1 MLTSLMENVGEMTQ
15 KKSETISGLLS
26 DARKEVASLIA
37 STEWEAYRITEYKA
51 AVDRITEAFAKSY
64 GDMLSDSLGVM
75 WDAGADVVAMP
86 LGAAGISIAAPEI
99 SMTALEI
106 MQGYSADLVKNI
118 TDDLRKRIN
127 AEISMGVIGGKT
139 PFQVMTAIGRNLT
152 DPSVFKTIAS
162 RAEAIQRTEMARVF
176 SNARE
181 QRMKAIENTVPKIR
195 LKKKWVHSGKANYR
209 PWHKKLNGVEVDR
222 DKNFPGGIPYP
233 HAPVLSAK
241 DVVNCGCTHVLSS
254 PDWDKLSRDFNP
266 VDVPPRAE
274 EIQ

>member
-1 MLTSLMENVGEMTQ
+1 MGNIGTMTQ
-15 KKSETISGLLS
+15 KKSEAVSGLLS

-64 GDMLSDSLGVM
+64 GGMLSESLGIV

-106 MQGYSADLVKNI
+106 MQGYSADLVTNI
-118 TDDLRKRIN
+118 ADDLRKRIN

-139 PFQVMTAIGRNLT
+139 PFQVMTAIGRNLS
-152 DPSVFKTIAS
+152 DPSVFKTIS
-162 RAEAIQRTEMARVF
+162 TRAETIQRTEMARVF

-181 QRMKAIENTVPKIR
+181 SRMKAIENTEPKIR
-195 LKKKWVHSGKANYR
+195 LMKKWIHSGKANYR
-209 PWHKKLNGVEVDR
+209 AWHKKLNGVEVAR
-222 DKNFPGGIPYP
+222 NKNFPGGIPYP
-233 HAPVLSAK
+233 HAPVLAAK
-241 DVVNCGCTHVLSS
+241 DVVNCGCVHVLSS
-254 PDWDKLSRDFNP
+254 PDWGKLSKDFEP
-266 VDVPPRAE
+266 VDVLPRAE